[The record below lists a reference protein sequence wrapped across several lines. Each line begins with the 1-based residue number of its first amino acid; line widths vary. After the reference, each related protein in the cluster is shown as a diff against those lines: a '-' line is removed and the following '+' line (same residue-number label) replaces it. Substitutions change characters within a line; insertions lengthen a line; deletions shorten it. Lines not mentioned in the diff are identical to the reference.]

1 MCTHIHAHTTPCMYM
16 QLMNQF
22 LIIWSVVSMVMKQKQ
37 KKFFWKDFLWW
48 LLSIAVMPTTHN
60 AVNSSRSHASSEVS
74 VLFITWL
81 PYGIYWLITSLCGK
95 CLVTGEWLSVMWVFH
110 QNFLEVYV
118 WVKLLYTLR
127 AVEYTNRRFWLCV
140 CDWLINKFRLYHLD
154 KLCFHDGVKQYKSH
168 TVCANHLLM
177 QTMYGVYCSR

>member
-22 LIIWSVVSMVMKQKQ
+22 LIIWSVVSVVMKQKQ

-48 LLSIAVMPTTHN
+48 LLSIAVMLITHN
-60 AVNSSRSHASSEVS
+60 AVNSSRSHESSEVS

-81 PYGIYWLITSLCGK
+81 PNSIYWLITSLCGK

-110 QNFLEVYV
+110 QNFLEVCV

-127 AVEYTNRRFWLCV
+127 AVEHTNWGFWLCV
-140 CDWLINKFRLYHLD
+140 CDWLIDL
-154 KLCFHDGVKQYKSH
+154 
-168 TVCANHLLM
+168 
-177 QTMYGVYCSR
+177 